1 MLDVEVIEEA
11 AVAVAAL
18 DPVRA
23 AVLAALAE
31 PGSATT
37 VARQLG
43 LPRQRVNYHLR
54 TLEEHGLVE
63 LVEQRARRGLT
74 ERVLQATARG
84 YVVSPGALGRSGADP
99 ARTDRLSTRY
109 LIAVAARLVREVGLL
124 ARRAE
129 AAGRPLA
136 TLTLDAEIRFASAA
150 DRAAFTAEL
159 TDAVTSLVARYHDEA
174 APGGRTHRL
183 VLAAHPLPGPGP
195 GAATPSGPAA
205 ATASTTASTTA
216 SDGEV

>member
-1 MLDVEVIEEA
+1 VLDVEVIEDA

-18 DPVRA
+18 DPARA

-54 TLEEHGLVE
+54 SLEEHGLVE
-63 LVEQRARRGLT
+63 LVEQRPRRGLT
-74 ERVLQATARG
+74 ERVLRATARG

-109 LIAVAARLVREVGLL
+109 LIAVAARLVGEVGLL

-159 TDAVTSLVARYHDEA
+159 TDAVTALVARYHDEA
-174 APGGRTHRL
+174 APGGRPHRL
-183 VLAAHPLPGPGP
+183 VVAAHPRPGPDP
-195 GAATPSGPAA
+195 GTATPPAPA
-205 ATASTTASTTA
+205 STPVSATASDRKS
-216 SDGEV
+216 